1 MKLYNRN
8 NFDLKTIIDGNE
20 VILPAGKKVE
30 VCDGFVD
37 RILKIYPFLEKEVKK
52 SPKLAGVGKVVRKLI
67 GKVAK
72 VAKPKTKK

>member
-1 MKLYNRN
+1 MKLYNKE

-52 SPKLAGVGKVVRKLI
+52 SPKLAGVGKMVSKLV
-67 GKVAK
+67 GK
-72 VAKPKTKK
+72 AKPKTKK